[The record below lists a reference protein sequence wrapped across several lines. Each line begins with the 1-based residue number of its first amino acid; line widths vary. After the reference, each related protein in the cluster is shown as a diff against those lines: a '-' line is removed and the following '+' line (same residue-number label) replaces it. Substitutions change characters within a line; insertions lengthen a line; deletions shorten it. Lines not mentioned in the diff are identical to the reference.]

1 MAVQLFKRTKQLE
14 LKVDEILDVVSQS
27 AMVFEQAIE
36 SYLYEGVGERF
47 EQRLEQMVGLENRGD
62 ELGLQVELEMYHE
75 TLIPDARG
83 DVLTLL
89 EALDG
94 IVNSFKGVLFYFST
108 ETPDIP
114 EDLRKQYHELAK
126 LSCAAVESLVL
137 AARAFF
143 RDVNTVND
151 HLHKVHY
158 YEKDADVLV
167 TKMRRESFKET
178 CPWPTRFTCDSSLN
192 GSSGSPIWP
201 RLWPTRSPSM
211 RSSAR
216 SDPA

>member
-27 AMVFEQAIE
+27 GMVFEQAVG
-36 SYLYEGVGERF
+36 SYLEEGAGERF
-47 EQRLEQMVGLENRGD
+47 DQLLEKIVALETRGD
-62 ELGLQVELEMYHE
+62 ELGLAVELEMFHQ

-94 IVNSFKGVLFYFST
+94 IINSYKGVLFYFST
-108 ETPDIP
+108 ETPEIP
-114 EDLRKQYHELAK
+114 DDLRHDYRELAK
-126 LSCAAVESLVL
+126 LSSASVESLVL

-143 RDVNTVND
+143 RDVQSVSD

-158 YEKDADVLV
+158 YEKDADLLV
-167 TKMRRESFKET
+167 TKLRREIFQTELPLANKIHL
-178 CPWPTRFTCDSSLN
+178 RFFAER
-192 GSSGSPIWP
+192 IVWI
-201 RLWPTRSPSM
+201 
-211 RSSAR
+211 
-216 SDPA
+216 SDMAEEVADKLTIYAIKRTI

>member
-36 SYLYEGVGERF
+36 TYLKEGVSERF
-47 EQRLEQMVGLENRGD
+47 DQRVEQIVALENRGD
-62 ELGLQVELEMYHE
+62 ELELQVELEMYHE

-94 IVNSFKGVLFYFST
+94 IINSFKGVLFYFST

-114 EDLRKQYHELAK
+114 EDLRPQYHELAK
-126 LSCAAVESLVL
+126 LSCAAVEALVL

-143 RDVNTVND
+143 RDVKTVND

-158 YEKDADVLV
+158 YEKDGDILV
-167 TKMRRESFKET
+167 TKLRREIFQTDLPLANKIHL
-178 CPWPTRFTCDSSLN
+178 RFFAER
-192 GSSGSPIWP
+192 IVWI
-201 RLWPTRSPSM
+201 
-211 RSSAR
+211 
-216 SDPA
+216 SDMAEAVADKVTVYAIKRNI

>member
-27 AMVFEQAIE
+27 AMAFDQAIE
-36 SYLYEGVGERF
+36 SYMSEGIGERF
-47 EQRLEQMVGLENRGD
+47 NQRLEQMVGLETRGD
-62 ELGLQVELEMYHE
+62 KLGLAVELQMYNE

-89 EALDG
+89 ESLDA
-94 IVNSFKGVLFYFST
+94 IIDSFKGVLFYFST
-108 ETPDIP
+108 EVPEIP
-114 EDLRKQYHELAK
+114 EDLRQDFNELAT
-126 LSCAAVESLVL
+126 LSCAAVEALVL

-143 RDVNTVND
+143 RDVQTIND

-167 TKMRRESFKET
+167 TKIRKDIFLKDL
-178 CPWPTRFTCDSSLN
+178 PLANKIHLRFFAER
-192 GSSGSPIWP
+192 IVWI
-201 RLWPTRSPSM
+201 
-211 RSSAR
+211 
-216 SDPA
+216 SDMAEDVADKLTVYAIKRTI